1 MSCLTKGDMGLL
13 KNKIPPV
20 LVVALYLAVMFGLTT
35 GFPQL
40 RFQLSYHIPLASLL
54 LIIAL
59 LIITM
64 AVLAFRKAQT
74 TVDPTQPENASKL
87 VCGGIFSV
95 TRNPMYLGMA
105 LLLIAAGIYWQ
116 HIAALVLALS
126 FPLYLTCFQILP
138 EEQAMA
144 KLFPAQWPDYKK
156 RVRRWI

>member
-1 MSCLTKGDMGLL
+1 ML

-20 LVVALYLAVMFGLTT
+20 VLVLLYLLMMYGLTMLLPELTFALPLHLVVAGFLAAVALVVVLLAVWQFKK
-35 GFPQL
+35 
-40 RFQLSYHIPLASLL
+40 S
-54 LIIAL
+54 
-59 LIITM
+59 
-64 AVLAFRKAQT
+64 QT
-74 TVDPTQPENASKL
+74 TVDPTQPENASQL
-87 VCGGIFSV
+87 VSSGIFSL

-116 HIAALVLALS
+116 HIAALLLALS
-126 FPLYLTCFQILP
+126 FPLYLTYFQIAP